1 MAKIKPGTP
10 HPNRGGMVMGMNS
23 RYVSKGTY
31 AKQKKASKPAP
42 SKKVTPKT
50 TSKSTTP
57 KSLPSAGNTS
67 ATKDTPRN
75 FPRGRA
81 SAKRALKAAEL
92 ERAKQGTKGGTRTG
106 QPAGRANR
114 VHGANVTARATRRA
128 VRETALRNA
137 GRTGLKIL
145 GKAGQLI
152 SGDGSGQ
159 ALMHA
164 VTVSNL
170 IDAARGSTAEERN
183 AKKKGQSG
191 LSKNQQ
197 ETLRKQA
204 DANRRRRNEKS
215 RVRKVGNPT
224 DKTRATY
231 NKPTSKPTTKSSP
244 KPKAKPD
251 NRSTLTKEIDG
262 LTKFIATHK
271 GKKGMERGL
280 SQARKSLALKKK
292 KRSQRSTTMSGTL
305 PSNRN
310 SA

>member
-10 HPNRGGMVMGMNS
+10 HPNRGGMVMGMNN

-42 SKKVTPKT
+42 SKKVTPK
-50 TSKSTTP
+50 TTP

-81 SAKRALKAAEL
+81 SAKRAEAAAKKV
-92 ERAKQGTKGGTRTG
+92 RAAQGTKGGTRTG

-145 GKAGQLI
+145 GKAGQLL

-159 ALMHA
+159 LAMGA
-164 VTVSNL
+164 VTASNL
-170 IDAARGSTAEERN
+170 IDAARGSTAKERN

-204 DANRRRRNEKS
+204 DANRSRRNEKS

-231 NKPTSKPTTKSSP
+231 NKPTSKPKAKSSP

-251 NRSTLTKEIDG
+251 NRSTLSKEIDG

-280 SQARKSLALKKK
+280 AQARKSLALKKK
-292 KRSQRSTTMSGTL
+292 KKSQRSTTMSGNT
-305 PSNRN
+305 SGSSR
-310 SA
+310 SIG

>member
-1 MAKIKPGTP
+1 MAKNK
-10 HPNRGGMVMGMNS
+10 RLS
-23 RYVSKGTY
+23 LLQQQK
-31 AKQKKASKPAP
+31 AKLKKQRALAK
-42 SKKVTPKT
+42 TPKAKAIVDRRIQRVIVQIENT
-50 TSKSTTP
+50 QKQLKGAPANKALPPGKTTP
-57 KSLPSAGNTS
+57 T
-67 ATKDTPRN
+67 
-75 FPRGRA
+75 GRP
-81 SAKRALKAAEL
+81 SAKRALKAAQL

-145 GKAGQLI
+145 GKAGQLL

-159 ALMHA
+159 LAMGA
-164 VTVSNL
+164 VTASNL
-170 IDAARGSTAEERN
+170 IDAARGSTAKERN

-231 NKPTSKPTTKSSP
+231 NKPSSKPKAKSSP

-292 KRSQRSTTMSGTL
+292 KKSQRSTTMSGNT
-305 PSNRN
+305 SGSSR
-310 SA
+310 SIG

>member
-1 MAKIKPGTP
+1 
-10 HPNRGGMVMGMNS
+10 MGMNS
-23 RYVSKGTY
+23 RYVSKATY

-50 TSKSTTP
+50 TPKSSSSTP
-57 KSLPSAGNTS
+57 KVGATKRLQGRMVRWNGKRWTAAGTGPKKPTPTPRKAS
-67 ATKDTPRN
+67 ATPKPPT
-75 FPRGRA
+75 GRFTAPKVPKAKVAPTAA
-81 SAKRALKAAEL
+81 SRIVNAAKRAASSPAA
-92 ERAKQGTKGGTRTG
+92 
-106 QPAGRANR
+106 
-114 VHGANVTARATRRA
+114 
-128 VRETALRNA
+128 RN
-137 GRTGLKIL
+137 TLKIL

-159 ALMHA
+159 ALMGA
-164 VTVSNL
+164 VTASNL
-170 IDAARGSTAEERN
+170 IDAARGSTAKERN
-183 AKKKGQSG
+183 AKTKGQSG

-231 NKPTSKPTTKSSP
+231 NKPTSKPKAKSSP

-292 KRSQRSTTMSGTL
+292 KKSQRSTTMSGNT
-305 PSNRN
+305 SGSSR
-310 SA
+310 SIG

>member
-10 HPNRGGMVMGMNS
+10 HPNRGGMVMGMNN

-42 SKKVTPKT
+42 SKKVTPK
-50 TSKSTTP
+50 TTP

-81 SAKRALKAAEL
+81 SAKRAEAAAKKV
-92 ERAKQGTKGGTRTG
+92 RAAQGTKGGTRTG

-145 GKAGQLI
+145 GKAGQLL

-159 ALMHA
+159 LAMGA
-164 VTVSNL
+164 VTASNL
-170 IDAARGSTAEERN
+170 IDAARGSTAKERN

-204 DANRRRRNEKS
+204 DANRKRRNEKT
-215 RVRKVGNPT
+215 RVRNVGNPT
-224 DKTRATY
+224 DKTRAIY
-231 NKPTSKPTTKSSP
+231 NEPKSKPKVKSSP

-262 LTKFIATHK
+262 LTKFLDTHK
-271 GKKGMERGL
+271 GKKGMERAL
-280 SQARKSLALKKK
+280 TQARKSLAAKKK
-292 KRSQRSTTMSGTL
+292 KRSQRSSTMSGTL

>member
-1 MAKIKPGTP
+1 MAKKKQLSLLQQQKAKLKKQRALTANPKT
-10 HPNRGGMVMGMNS
+10 RQLLS
-23 RYVSKGTY
+23 RKIQQVQVRIVNT
-31 AKQKKASKPAP
+31 QKALTGSKPAKALP
-42 SKKVTPKT
+42 PGR
-50 TSKSTTP
+50 TTP
-57 KSLPSAGNTS
+57 TGRPSA
-67 ATKDTPRN
+67 R
-75 FPRGRA
+75 RA
-81 SAKRALKAAEL
+81 EAA
-92 ERAKQGTKGGTRTG
+92 AKQVRAGQGVKGGSRIG

-128 VRETALRNA
+128 LRETALRNA
-137 GRTGLKIL
+137 GRTGLRIL

-159 ALMHA
+159 ALMGA
-164 VTVSNL
+164 VTASNL
-170 IDAARGSTAEERN
+170 IDAARGSTAQERN

-204 DANRRRRNEKS
+204 DANRKRRNEKT
-215 RVRKVGNPT
+215 RVRNVGNPT
-224 DKTRATY
+224 DKTRAIY
-231 NKPTSKPTTKSSP
+231 NEPKSKPKVKSSP

-262 LTKFIATHK
+262 LTKFLDTHK
-271 GKKGMERGL
+271 GKKGMERAL
-280 SQARKSLALKKK
+280 TQARKSLAAKKK
-292 KRSQRSTTMSGTL
+292 KRSQRSSTMSGTL